1 VRFLASSK
9 VDSKR
14 RVRIPNGVRDALGI
28 KEGDSVRWF
37 ILSSKIAGLMVE
49 SNEEEEETKQILEF
63 LTNLSSKKI
72 ERTGKP
78 DYRPVSKSDLWLGVK
93 ED

>member
-1 VRFLASSK
+1 MRFLASSK

-49 SNEEEEETKQILEF
+49 SDEEGEETKGEGTLKEAF
-63 LTNLSSKKI
+63 FSG
-72 ERTGKP
+72 TG
-78 DYRPVSKSDLWLGVK
+78 G
-93 ED
+93 